1 MVERI
6 VLNTSVLISGII
18 GTRSSLEVLKLIL
31 QKKVELLI
39 SSEIFEEYLIAVNY
53 PEIAKKVDLH
63 YVHPLLDVLYS
74 LSTII
79 VPQINLNI
87 CRDPKDNKFFD
98 VAIEGSAEI
107 IITWDTDI
115 LSLRDKNNLYF
126 QSKKKL
132 FLVTPTEFLSLR

>member
-18 GTRSSLEVLKLIL
+18 GTGSSLEVLKLIL

-53 PEIAKKVDLH
+53 PEIAKKVDLY

-98 VAIEGSAEI
+98 VAIEGSAET

-126 QSKKKL
+126 HGKKKV

>member
-18 GTRSSLEVLKLIL
+18 GTGSSLEVLKLIL

-53 PEIAKKVDLH
+53 PEIAKKVDLY

-98 VAIEGSAEI
+98 AAIEGSAE
-107 IITWDTDI
+107 
-115 LSLRDKNNLYF
+115 NYHMGF
-126 QSKKKL
+126 
-132 FLVTPTEFLSLR
+132 